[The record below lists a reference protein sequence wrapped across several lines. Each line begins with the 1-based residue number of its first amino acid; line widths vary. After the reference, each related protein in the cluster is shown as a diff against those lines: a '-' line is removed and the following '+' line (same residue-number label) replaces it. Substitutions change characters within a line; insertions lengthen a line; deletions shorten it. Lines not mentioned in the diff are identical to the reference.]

1 MSGARVDVDGV
12 MVSPEHFIN
21 GTRVASADTFEDRS
35 PLDWSWKLADVA
47 RGGARE
53 ADLAIGAAVDAFPAW
68 AELGV
73 ARRGEYLERLADL
86 IRTTE

>member
-35 PLDWSWKLADVA
+35 PLDWSW
-47 RGGARE
+47 
-53 ADLAIGAAVDAFPAW
+53 
-68 AELGV
+68 
-73 ARRGEYLERLADL
+73 
-86 IRTTE
+86 